1 MSATTTTANEFRG
14 EVGVRIGDRDVVFC
28 LTLGAL
34 ADLAAAFGTRN
45 NFQLFARLQGEIV
58 ETPATDP
65 ETGEVKMVAT
75 ASGPSMSDLPAIIC
89 AMSNGAVSADEARR
103 VEVGQFQ
110 PIMTAIGSA
119 IARAFPAPSEKKSD
133 ADETPTPTQTPTS
146 PSTDISDS
154 PSPT

>member
-14 EVGVRIGDRDVVFC
+14 EAGVRIGDRDVVFC

-58 ETPATDP
+58 ETIDEKGA
-65 ETGEVKMVAT
+65 KVAA

-89 AMSNGAVSADEARR
+89 ALSNGAVSADEARR
-103 VEVGQFQ
+103 IEVGQFQ
-110 PIMTAIGSA
+110 SIMTAIGSA
-119 IARAFPAPSEKKSD
+119 VARAFPAPSEKKSD

>member
-1 MSATTTTANEFRG
+1 
-14 EVGVRIGDRDVVFC
+14 
-28 LTLGAL
+28 
-34 ADLAAAFGTRN
+34 
-45 NFQLFARLQGEIV
+45 
-58 ETPATDP
+58 
-65 ETGEVKMVAT
+65 MVAT

-119 IARAFPAPSEKKSD
+119 IARAFPAPSEKESD